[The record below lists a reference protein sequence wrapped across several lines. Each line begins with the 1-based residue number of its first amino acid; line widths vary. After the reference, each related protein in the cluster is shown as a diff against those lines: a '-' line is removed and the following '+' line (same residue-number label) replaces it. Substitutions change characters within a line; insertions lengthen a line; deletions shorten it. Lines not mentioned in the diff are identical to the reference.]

1 MGGTFRPLPEL
12 RGWRRVA
19 IHVWDPPTD
28 PSIYAIVD
36 IPMTRALDYLARLR
50 ARTGVHVTV
59 THITTRALAL
69 AVARFPQTNGFVAR
83 NHVYVRDDVDIF
95 MQVST
100 EGGTDLSGIK
110 IGRADQKT
118 TLDIAREAAERIAV
132 LRARKDKRVEQTK
145 SLLGQIPRWALGRI
159 VRGLGYLTYDWDVDL
174 SRFGVVK
181 DEFGSAMVTSVG
193 MMGVRTAFA
202 PLLPFSRCPIV
213 VLVGEIEDRPIVED
227 GQVVV
232 RPILS
237 VGATLDHRLIDGA
250 QGGQMIGIFREY
262 FADPERFDGVLDA
275 EPAAAI
281 SSSR

>member
-1 MGGTFRPLPEL
+1 
-12 RGWRRVA
+12 
-19 IHVWDPPTD
+19 
-28 PSIYAIVD
+28 
-36 IPMTRALDYLARLR
+36 MTRALDYLARLR